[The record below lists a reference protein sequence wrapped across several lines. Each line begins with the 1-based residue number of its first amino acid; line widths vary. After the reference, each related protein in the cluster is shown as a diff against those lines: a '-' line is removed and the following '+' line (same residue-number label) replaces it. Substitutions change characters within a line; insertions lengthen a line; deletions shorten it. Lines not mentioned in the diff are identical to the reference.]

1 MEDKKVIESIE
12 FYNFKS
18 QLIDYVTKRISEL
31 NDQQAT
37 TEYDYCEVQGQIK
50 ELENLLN
57 FSKKLSVSKS

>member
-31 NDQQAT
+31 NDQQGT

-57 FSKKLSVSKS
+57 FSKELSVSKS